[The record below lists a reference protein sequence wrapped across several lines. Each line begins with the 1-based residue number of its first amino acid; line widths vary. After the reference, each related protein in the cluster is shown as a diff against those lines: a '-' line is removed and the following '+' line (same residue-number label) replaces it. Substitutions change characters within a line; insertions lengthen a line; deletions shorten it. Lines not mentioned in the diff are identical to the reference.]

1 MTKKGALASS
11 PRRVVKKPAQPA
23 ANLPATEPPAE
34 AGPEARE
41 GASAAE
47 PVEQATPEP
56 VAQAVVEPPGKAAS
70 PEPVAEAAVESSE
83 EAVSPEPVEVQ
94 AMESLEDLVF
104 ESLEDIAP
112 EAFID
117 PAEEARLAEARRR
130 FDQLPADGSIRVAFQ
145 PIVDLATTRVIG
157 YEALARFPGDAN
169 ISTRRWFAEAAEV
182 GLLRE
187 IEMLAIRA
195 ALGQLEKL
203 PSDAFISVNVSPA
216 TAASDELREVLEQVD
231 GSRVVLEITE
241 NAAAEG
247 YDEVSE
253 AVGALRS
260 SGVRIAL
267 DDTGSGTVSFSSL
280 FDVHADIIKIDID
293 VTRGID
299 SDPMKE
305 AMAAALK
312 SLADRLGAMSLAEGI
327 ETEQELELL
336 REVGVQAGQG
346 YLFGRPESVSD

>member
-23 ANLPATEPPAE
+23 ADRPATEPIAESAPGVRDDAPEPAPVEKAAAKPVPKAAAKPSNDALPETAEEATVASSVEAGPAE
-34 AGPEARE
+34 A
-41 GASAAE
+41 
-47 PVEQATPEP
+47 VELPAL
-56 VAQAVVEPPGKAAS
+56 
-70 PEPVAEAAVESSE
+70 ESF
-83 EAVSPEPVEVQ
+83 
-94 AMESLEDLVF
+94 EDIVF
-104 ESLEDIAP
+104 ESLGDITT
-112 EAFID
+112 EALID
-117 PAEEARLAEARRR
+117 PGEQARLAEARRR
-130 FDQLPADGSIRVAFQ
+130 VEQLPVDGSIRVAFQ
-145 PIVDLATTRVIG
+145 PIVDLATKKVIG

-169 ISTRRWFAEAAEV
+169 VSTRTWFAEAAEV

-187 IEMLAIRA
+187 IEMLAIRT

-203 PSDAFISVNVSPA
+203 PLDAFISVNVSPG
-216 TAASDELREVLEQVD
+216 TAASDELRDALEDVD
-231 GSRVVLEITE
+231 GSRVVLEINE

-260 SGVRIAL
+260 NGVRIAL

-293 VTRGID
+293 VTHGID
-299 SDPMKE
+299 TDPMKE
-305 AMAAALK
+305 AMASALK